1 MYCKILNVKSLDE
14 VSVKDLMDAL
24 NNFSVLERIA
34 YKKANQM
41 GKNKDFVQ
49 LKGQKIQIEME
60 TFAGKEIQRNGK
72 LSFNCLHYSV
82 TESSGYIEV
91 IIQKHVDEE
100 INFGIRTVPGNA
112 LPKDDY
118 DPIDEVMTMKRTE
131 QIRSVQIRIHD
142 DDIWEPDK
150 DFYVELYDPNEETK
164 PRLEGDDTR
173 TIVTIIDEDNPGIIG
188 FDNREI

>member
-1 MYCKILNVKSLDE
+1 VKSLDE

-41 GKNKDFVQ
+41 GKNKEFVQ

-60 TFAGKEIQRNGK
+60 TFAGKEIQRNGR

-112 LPKDDY
+112 
-118 DPIDEVMTMKRTE
+118 
-131 QIRSVQIRIHD
+131 
-142 DDIWEPDK
+142 
-150 DFYVELYDPNEETK
+150 
-164 PRLEGDDTR
+164 
-173 TIVTIIDEDNPGIIG
+173 
-188 FDNREI
+188 